1 MIPKIYIIIAMILI
15 LLILIYHAN
24 IFGKKKELFDSK
36 KNIITPSYKNI
47 DNLDIKQL
55 KNIVNEQNEL
65 INKQREVISEYVDK
79 IESNKKKYNINV
91 IKPTDDI
98 ENYFKEL
105 RDINDSSIKINESDE
120 NMLEKNQKLIKVVKR
135 YLEDPLMR
143 GYNIYESEQYSKL
156 LEIGNIQINNKE
168 KLPKPSYWSKNINLI

>member
-1 MIPKIYIIIAMILI
+1 MILI

-24 IFGKKKELFDSK
+24 IFGIKKELYDSK
-36 KNIITPSYKNI
+36 KNIITPNYENI

-65 INKQREVISEYVDK
+65 IIKQKEVIEEYVKK
-79 IESNKKKYNINV
+79 IENNKKKYNNNV
-91 IKPTDDI
+91 IKPTEDI

-105 RDINDSSIKINESDE
+105 RDINDSSIKINESEE

-156 LEIGNIQINNKE
+156 LEIGNIQIDNKE
-168 KLPKPSYWSKNINLI
+168 KLPKPSYWSKNINTS

>member
-15 LLILIYHAN
+15 LLILMYHAN
-24 IFGKKKELFDSK
+24 IFGKKKELYDSK
-36 KNIITPSYKNI
+36 KNIIIPNYENI

-65 INKQREVISEYVDK
+65 INKQKQVIEEYVEK
-79 IESNKKKYNINV
+79 IENNKKKYNTNV
-91 IKPTDDI
+91 IKPTEDI

-105 RDINDSSIKINESDE
+105 RDINDSSIKINESEE
-120 NMLEKNQKLIKVVKR
+120 NMLEKNQKLIEVVKR

-156 LEIGNIQINNKE
+156 LEIGNIQIDNKE
-168 KLPKPSYWSKNINLI
+168 KLPKPSYWSININTS